1 MKDESKS
8 VAIRISAVTIAL
20 NFLLTVFKFV
30 AGIVGKSGAMLS
42 DAIHSASDVISTI
55 IVIIGFILSRKKSD
69 IQHQYGHER
78 LECVSALI
86 LAGILGVTGA
96 GIGYT
101 GLKTIVSQNYQTLAT
116 PTSLALVASVI
127 SILVKEMMYWYTV
140 LGAKKIN
147 SSSLK
152 ADAWHHRSDAL
163 SSVGSLIGIF
173 GAMHGVKILDPIACV
188 VISLFILKA
197 TYDIVKDA
205 VDKMIDKSCDEETV
219 AQMTT
224 LVMEQDG
231 VKRIDVIR
239 TRLFGNKIY
248 VDIEIS
254 ADENLRL
261 KESHAISQN
270 VHDVIEKEFPLVK
283 HCMVH
288 VNPYNQS

>member
-219 AQMTT
+219 ARMTT

-231 VKRIDVIR
+231 VKRLDVIR

-270 VHDVIEKEFPLVK
+270 VHDAIEKEFPLVK

>member
-20 NFLLTVFKFV
+20 NFLLTVFKFI

-69 IQHQYGHER
+69 IHHQYGHER

-101 GLKTIVSQNYQTLAT
+101 GLKTIVSQNYQNLET
-116 PTSLALVASVI
+116 PTSLALVASII

-147 SSSLK
+147 SASLK

-173 GAMHGVKILDPIACV
+173 GAMQGVKILDPIACV

-205 VDKMIDKSCDEETV
+205 VDKMIDRSCDEETV
-219 AQMTT
+219 ARMTT

-231 VKRIDVIR
+231 VKRLDVIR

-261 KESHAISQN
+261 KDSHAISQN

-288 VNPYNQS
+288 VNPFHNV

>member
-8 VAIRISAVTIAL
+8 VALRISAVTIIL
-20 NFLLTVFKFV
+20 NFLLTVFKFI

-55 IVIIGFILSRKKSD
+55 IVMIGFVLSRKKSD
-69 IQHQYGHER
+69 FEHQYGHER

-86 LAGILGVTGA
+86 LAGILGATGA

-101 GLKTIVSQNYQTLAT
+101 GLKTVISQNYQTLET
-116 PTSLALVASVI
+116 PTLLALSASVI

-140 LGAKKIN
+140 IGAKKIN

-173 GAMHGVKILDPIACV
+173 GAMHGYKIFDPLACV
-188 VISLFILKA
+188 VISFFILKA
-197 TYDIVKDA
+197 TYDIIKDA
-205 VDKMIDKSCDEETV
+205 VNKMIDKSCDEETV
-219 AQMTT
+219 AKMTT
-224 LVMEQDG
+224 LVLEQDG
-231 VKRIDVIR
+231 VKRLDVIR

-270 VHDVIEKEFPLVK
+270 VHDAIEKEFPLVK

-288 VNPYNQS
+288 VNPFN